1 MPEGVAGTG
10 AFLWSPPKS
19 YTGQKTGEQDLTKWP
34 DKVGVVISCLL
45 LYALFA
51 SPFMTFRAN
60 RIVQGET
67 RTVFE
72 ALPGSAAT
80 VLVTIV
86 LLSAFIAF
94 FRFPTRLKLVFALT
108 GLAALAVFVG
118 QAASF
123 LMPEGNG
130 FARVSPASGF
140 WLIFAGLA
148 LLATDCIARLE
159 PKPAARILLLLVA
172 IAALAAVLI
181 SGLWN
186 DLSIIKEYTGRA
198 DTFWTEALRHVELA
212 IGSLIAA
219 TVVGIPLGILC
230 YKVERLRAG
239 VLNSLNIVQTI
250 PSIALFGL
258 LIAPLGW
265 IAATVPGAARVGIA
279 GIGMAPAFVALFLYS
294 LLPVVSNTVVG
305 LSGVS
310 QAVREAARGLGMT
323 PVQRLL
329 RVEFPLAMPVIL
341 TGIRIVLVQNI
352 GLATIAAL
360 IGGGGFGVFVF
371 QGIGQTAMDLVL
383 LGTVP
388 TVLLGFA
395 AAITLDALIDSNLFS
410 AGGRQK
416 A

>member
-1 MPEGVAGTG
+1 M
-10 AFLWSPPKS
+10 
-19 YTGQKTGEQDLTKWP
+19 TKWP
-34 DKVGVVISCLL
+34 DKVGVLISCLL

-51 SPFMTFRAN
+51 APFMTFRAN
-60 RIVQGET
+60 RIIQGET
-67 RTVFE
+67 RTIFE
-72 ALPGSAAT
+72 ALPVAAASL
-80 VLVTIV
+80 LVAIIIV
-86 LLSAFIAF
+86 AAFIAF
-94 FRFPTRLKLVFALT
+94 FRFPARLKLAAALV
-108 GLAALAVFVG
+108 GLAALAIFVG
-118 QAASF
+118 QAASA
-123 LMPEGNG
+123 LTPDGNS

-140 WLIFAGLA
+140 WLMFAGLA
-148 LLATDCIARLE
+148 LLAADCIARLQ
-159 PKPAARILLLLVA
+159 PKPTLRILLLLVA
-172 IAALAAVLI
+172 TGTLAAVLI
-181 SGLWN
+181 SGLWD

-198 DTFWTEALRHVELA
+198 DIFWTEALRHVELA
-212 IGSLIAA
+212 IGSLVAA
-219 TVVGIPLGILC
+219 TLAGIPLGILC
-230 YKVERLRAG
+230 YKVERLRSG
-239 VLNSLNIVQTI
+239 LLNALNIVQTI

-265 IAATVPGAARVGIA
+265 MAANVPGAAKIGIA

-323 PVQRLL
+323 PLQRLL